1 MAKKSPFS
9 CTSQK
14 KVLPLQRKGQN
25 TLTFCM
31 KIAARIR
38 AMQWAEDIQ
47 DELTELIN
55 QHFAL
60 PFFEFVYDEHWD
72 LGHGWSGDF

>member
-1 MAKKSPFS
+1 MGVSTVFVGK
-9 CTSQK
+9 
-14 KVLPLQRKGQN
+14 
-25 TLTFCM
+25 
-31 KIAARIR
+31 
-38 AMQWAEDIQ
+38 WAEDIQ